1 MVEFPDLAATF
12 NKALEE
18 ALRDLGK
25 VNVLIAGRT
34 GVGKS
39 TLINSVFQGRL
50 AATGQGEPVTQTT
63 RLLSKEGIPLAIW
76 DTRGLE
82 MSDFQETLG
91 ELKRLIDKRLQ
102 AGDVHAPCRRYHGYG
117 RGPLGCAASVSHP
130 HTVACWAR
138 ASSSNSRTASFLNS
152 PVNFLRRRSPMDAS
166 RRIVVPRLVS
176 TKPGQGHSV
185 RISATLLV
193 ERSRW
198 DRL

>member
-1 MVEFPDLAATF
+1 MELLDLAAAV

-39 TLINSVFQGRL
+39 TLINSVFQGRP

-63 RLLSKEGIPLAIW
+63 RLISKEGIPLAIW

-91 ELKRLIDKRLQ
+91 DLKRLIAQLT
-102 AGDVHAPCRRYHGYG
+102 
-117 RGPLGCAASVSHP
+117 S
-130 HTVACWAR
+130 
-138 ASSSNSRTASFLNS
+138 
-152 PVNFLRRRSPMDAS
+152 
-166 RRIVVPRLVS
+166 
-176 TKPGQGHSV
+176 
-185 RISATLLV
+185 
-193 ERSRW
+193 
-198 DRL
+198 